1 MCEKTAGDE
10 SGRRISRRAGNGE
23 AGRLRSLSRLFDHFA
38 TAVTRWTGSPIA
50 FSGACAAILAWAST
64 GPLFGYSEVWQLVVN
79 TGTTIVTFL
88 MVFLIQQAQNK
99 DSRALHV
106 KLDELLVAVKG
117 ADVALAE
124 AENLDD
130 DRLLELADAYAAR
143 ARRLVEHSTQRQRR
157 DRGAEP
163 EGGAARTRL
172 ARRPP
177 GARARRHA
185 RLCWWQKQYARQ
197 RQGGDT

>member
-1 MCEKTAGDE
+1 MREKTAGDDCA
-10 SGRRISRRAGNGE
+10 RRISRRAGNGE
-23 AGRLRSLSRLFDHFA
+23 PGRQKSLSRLFDHFA
-38 TAVTRWTGSPIA
+38 TAVARWTGSPIA
-50 FSGACAAILAWAST
+50 FSAACAAILAWAFT

-106 KLDELLVAVKG
+106 KLDELLVTAKG
-117 ADVALAE
+117 ADAALAE

-130 DRLLELADAYAAR
+130 DRLLELADSYAAR
-143 ARRLVEHSTQRQRR
+143 ARRLVEHSRQRQRR

-163 EGGAARTRL
+163 GVGAARTRP
-172 ARRPP
+172 ARRP
-177 GARARRHA
+177 ARSKGLRHA
-185 RLCWWQKQYARQ
+185 RSPWWQKQAAKQ
-197 RQGGDT
+197 RQGGDA